1 MEAVNTYTGNTV
13 INAGIFEIGASGG
26 LYHGG
31 YRNNSFLIVN
41 TGGTV
46 RVPIFSYNANGAGQG
61 DLGGL
66 PDYSDHRQLDGGTL
80 EVTGNSHSSG
90 NDFRVG
96 LAGGTFRYT
105 ATGET
110 LSLNGNANDNI
121 RLSGPLTF
129 DAVGNIAVAE
139 VIQNGTAPGSIVKT
153 GAGTLTL
160 TGTNTYSG
168 NTTVNEGVLAVD
180 GDALAN
186 GTSLIIDGGL
196 VEATGTETVDT
207 LFFGAAQQAAGT
219 WGATGSG
226 ATHIDDTRFAGTAGV
241 INVTSGPGLAYTT
254 WSAANANGDDSDL
267 ESDGDGVPNGVEFL
281 MGQNG
286 TSFTP
291 NPALVNGT
299 VTWPKNP
306 AALAN
311 WVIQTSNNL
320 QDQVTPGDGG
330 WTIATTGVT
339 DNGSSIEFTPPTG
352 AGKLFIRLRVAVP

>member
-1 MEAVNTYTGNTV
+1 MSPDDFRALALALPEAT
-13 INAGIFEIGASGG
+13 EKQ
-26 LYHGG
+26 HGG
-31 YRNNSFLIVN
+31 H
-41 TGGTV
+41 
-46 RVPIFSYNANGAGQG
+46 P
-61 DLGGL
+61 
-66 PDYSDHRQLDGGTL
+66 
-80 EVTGNSHSSG
+80 
-90 NDFRVG
+90 DFRV
-96 LAGGTFRYT
+96 ANKVF
-105 ATGET
+105 A
-110 LSLNGNANDNI
+110 SLRTD
-121 RLSGPLTF
+121 
-129 DAVGNIAVAE
+129 
-139 VIQNGTAPGSIVKT
+139 GTAAVNLEPGDQEMVMT
-153 GAGTLTL
+153 VFPAG
-160 TGTNTYSG
+160 SA
-168 NTTVNEGVLAVD
+168 EP
-180 GDALAN
+180 
-186 GTSLIIDGGL
+186 
-196 VEATGTETVDT
+196 
-207 LFFGAAQQAAGT
+207 AAGT